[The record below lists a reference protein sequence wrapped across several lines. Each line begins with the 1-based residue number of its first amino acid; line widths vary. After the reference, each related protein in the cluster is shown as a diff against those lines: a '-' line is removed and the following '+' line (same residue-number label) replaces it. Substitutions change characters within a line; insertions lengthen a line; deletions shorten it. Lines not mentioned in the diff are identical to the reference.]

1 MLKGFFIPTKSNGYQ
16 PILLRKIALTFYTI
30 ILILVNSFG
39 GLVGIPEVMAS
50 SITPANIIN
59 LTNQQRVAAG
69 LNSLENNAM
78 LSAAAQA
85 KANNMF
91 QEQYWDH
98 FGPNGESPWMFIS
111 QSGYKYVYA
120 GENLAKGFKTAEGVH
135 EAWMASPTHR
145 ENIMSGNYKD
155 IGIAVVEGTL
165 LGKKTI
171 LVVQMFGNLTGQ
183 TVSTQKTT
191 QQGEVKQKATIVE
204 SGQIKAISITSPKAG
219 DLTNDANIDIKG
231 TTKNISGEYT
241 VQIVD
246 NGEFVGEVESNSSQW
261 EYDKGSDWE
270 EGERKIVA
278 QIKGENIKSDVTNFT
293 IDSTPPTLSKD
304 TITVKRSETEFTL
317 TFSVP
322 IDTKTVSFITGD
334 KTFEL
339 IPDEQSPAVYTIL
352 KSDIGKRSLIL
363 LSDEAGNISEYDISE
378 YFIDGDES
386 SVNTPDIVLWIRNS
400 IGTTD
405 GISLAIV
412 SFVFILLSM
421 QVYISWRKKV
431 LGKNAGSLFTIGA
444 WWLIILVGA
453 FKGFG
458 GIIN

>member
-50 SITPANIIN
+50 SITPDNLIN
-59 LTNQQRVAAG
+59 LTNQQRTAAG
-69 LNSLENNAM
+69 LNSLSNNAA
-78 LSAAAQA
+78 LTAAAQA

-111 QSGYKYVYA
+111 QAGYKYIYA

-135 EAWMASPTHR
+135 EAWMASPTHK

-171 LVVQMFGNLTGQ
+171 LVVQMFGNLTTQ
-183 TVSTQKTT
+183 TVKAQTVTPS
-191 QQGEVKQKATIVE
+191 GEVKQRATISE
-204 SGQIKAISITSPKAG
+204 SGQIKSISITNPKTG
-219 DLTNDANIDIKG
+219 DLINNANIDIEG
-231 TTKNISGEYT
+231 ETKNVSGEYT
-241 VQIVD
+241 VQILD
-246 NGEFVGEVESNSSQW
+246 NGEEVGEVKSNSELW
-261 EYDKGSDWE
+261 KYDKESDWQ
-270 EGERKIVA
+270 EGERKISA
-278 QIKGENIKSDVTNFT
+278 QIKGENVKSDTVNFT
-293 IDSTPPTLSKD
+293 VDSTPPTLNKN
-304 TITVKRSETEFTL
+304 TIAVKRSETDFTL
-317 TFSVP
+317 SFKVPQDSKTTTFV
-322 IDTKTVSFITGD
+322 TGD
-334 KTFEL
+334 KTFIL
-339 IPDEQSPAVYTIL
+339 TPNEQGYAENIIA
-352 KSDIGKRSLIL
+352 KSDTGDRSLIL

-386 SVNTPDIVLWIRNS
+386 SINTSSFILWMRNT

-405 GISLAIV
+405 GISLAIIL
-412 SFVFILLSM
+412 FVFILLSM
-421 QVYISWRKKV
+421 QVYVSWRRKV